1 VFRALFGQLGID
13 STAVFDSM
21 STNFN
26 VRDGRVDMHDITVRS
41 PLLQLVGQGAMDFD
55 GGLKY
60 DLEVRYDLIDRLG
73 PFTRL
78 LYSIQNQLLSVSIRG
93 DMSRPEILFK
103 NPFTSLF
110 GHGGS
115 DKRALPL
122 PPWSSLPPRF

>member
-1 VFRALFGQLGID
+1 
-13 STAVFDSM
+13 
-21 STNFN
+21 
-26 VRDGRVDMHDITVRS
+26 MHDITVRS
-41 PLLQLVGQGAMDFD
+41 PLLQLVGEGTLDFD

-78 LYSIQNQLLSVSIRG
+78 LYSIQNQLLSVAIRG
-93 DMSRPEILFK
+93 DMARPEIIFK

-110 GHGGS
+110 GHDDG

-122 PPWSSLPPRF
+122 PPWSPLPPRF